1 MRAGAGGHVIR
12 GLTPRR
18 RALCLGDQER
28 AVGIALGLQWLA
40 MSGSEGPRPGLDRG
54 VAALRWLLVSA
65 QDDDSARAHVLP
77 ALSRCTVLVPTMQ
90 GAPDKLRLLTQSGG
104 NAMVVFT
111 GHDALEHAAKKL
123 GWAQG
128 TQSVS
133 FRAMSARDALELAS
147 LQGTRSIIVD
157 AAAEHALEL
166 RYDEVSMYLSR
177 GTGEFAPDFIE
188 PSSRGTGEYGL
199 PSRRTSPIPA
209 ARKTNAPPGGS
220 RGTGEFSPRGTGE
233 RNVADVREEVAPRAG
248 RDARRDDVGG
258 GMAARVERMMAAEAA
273 AASEREP
280 AREIRTHG
288 ARGRDQP
295 TQPMAAPEPAAPEA
309 PPRKRNLAE
318 MDDPFNSSAPR
329 RAVAPQPP
337 QPVGG
342 QVRRIPSLAAP
353 PLSRDMPSSPFE
365 TSRPPSQPREDETPI
380 VPLTAHA
387 VATRR
392 AREETIPLDDI
403 SSAHAARISAERAG
417 LGSLPVAAFE
427 RADASPM
434 ERAVAAAQ
442 VRPVRE
448 PEPSARGTGTMPKPA
463 REEQATPSV
472 APAEP
477 IADDEVTVTAAVP
490 MQAELNESV
499 LGALAEELR
508 RFPEV
513 EWACELPDG
522 DEPIISIRVDPSY
535 LARTEDIE
543 DAVRMTARR
552 SGGEVKPVIVSTPD
566 ATKDARTR
574 GRMFYPWKKKK

>member
-1 MRAGAGGHVIR
+1 
-12 GLTPRR
+12 
-18 RALCLGDQER
+18 
-28 AVGIALGLQWLA
+28 

-65 QDDDSARAHVLP
+65 QDDGSARAHVLP

-90 GAPDKLRLLTQSGG
+90 GAPDKLRYVAQSGG

-133 FRAMSARDALELAS
+133 FRAMSARDALEMAS

-199 PSRRTSPIPA
+199 PPRRTSPIPA

-233 RNVADVREEVAPRAG
+233 RNVADLREEVAPRAG
-248 RDARRDDVGG
+248 RDARRDDDGG

-273 AASEREP
+273 AAGEREP

-288 ARGRDQP
+288 TRGRDQP
-295 TQPMAAPEPAAPEA
+295 TQPIAAAEPAAPEA
-309 PPRKRNLAE
+309 APRKRNLAE
-318 MDDPFNSSAPR
+318 MDDPFISSPPR
-329 RAVAPQPP
+329 RGPAAPQQP
-337 QPVGG
+337 QAQPAGG

-387 VATRR
+387 AASRR
-392 AREETIPLDDI
+392 VRDETIPLEDV
-403 SSAHAARISAERAG
+403 SSAAAARISAERAG
-417 LGSLPVAAFE
+417 LGSLPAAAFE

-434 ERAVAAAQ
+434 ERAVAVAQ
-442 VRPVRE
+442 ARPVRE
-448 PEPSARGTGTMPKPA
+448 PEPQARGTGTMQKPAPAIAREHA
-463 REEQATPSV
+463 REEHATQST
-472 APAEP
+472 APEP
-477 IADDEVTVTAAVP
+477 FSNEEITVTAPVP
-490 MQAELNESV
+490 MQAELGESV
-499 LGALAEELR
+499 LSALADELR
-508 RFPEV
+508 KFPEV

-543 DAVRMTARR
+543 DAVRMMARR
-552 SGGEVKPVIVSTPD
+552 SGIEVKPMIVATPD
-566 ATKDARTR
+566 ATKDARAR

>member
-1 MRAGAGGHVIR
+1 
-12 GLTPRR
+12 
-18 RALCLGDQER
+18 
-28 AVGIALGLQWLA
+28 
-40 MSGSEGPRPGLDRG
+40 
-54 VAALRWLLVSA
+54 LRWLLVSA

-90 GAPDKLRLLTQSGG
+90 GAPDKLRYLTQSGG

-133 FRAMSARDALELAS
+133 FRAMSARDALEMAS
-147 LQGTRSIIVD
+147 LQGTRSIVVD

-177 GTGEFAPDFIE
+177 GTGEFAPDFVE

-199 PSRRTSPIPA
+199 PPRRTSPIPQ
-209 ARKTNAPPGGS
+209 ARKTNAPPSGS

-248 RDARRDDVGG
+248 RDARRDDDGG

-273 AASEREP
+273 AAGEREP

-288 ARGRDQP
+288 TRGRDQP
-295 TQPMAAPEPAAPEA
+295 TQPMAAAGPSVPEEVT
-309 PPRKRNLAE
+309 RKRNLAE
-318 MDDPFNSSAPR
+318 IDDPFISSTPR
-329 RAVAPQPP
+329 RAPAQPQPA
-337 QPVGG
+337 GG
-342 QVRRIPSLAAP
+342 QARRVPSLNAP

-387 VATRR
+387 VASRR
-392 AREETIPLDDI
+392 VREETIPLDDI
-403 SSAHAARISAERAG
+403 SNAHAARISAERAG
-417 LGSLPVAAFE
+417 LSSLPVTAFE

-448 PEPSARGTGTMPKPA
+448 PDTEARGTGTMPKPA
-463 REEQATPSV
+463 REEQ
-472 APAEP
+472 PAQS
-477 IADDEVTVTAAVP
+477 IASEAIANDEVTVTAVVP

-508 RFPEV
+508 KFPEV
-513 EWACELPDG
+513 EWACEVPDG
-522 DEPIISIRVDPSY
+522 EEPIVSIRVDPSY

-543 DAVRMTARR
+543 DAVRMMARR
-552 SGGEVKPVIVSTPD
+552 VGAEVKPVIVSTPD
-566 ATKDARTR
+566 ATKDARAR
-574 GRMFYPWKKKK
+574 GRMFFPWKKKK